1 MSSVPLSQARASAW
15 WARSRSSAGASSATR
30 SRTAASGIAG
40 RPSQR
45 AGGQPVQQQAG
56 AEAGAAP
63 GELAVVGTGPGRAG
77 DVQVGPAAAAGEL
90 AQEQGGHDRAG
101 LTVAGAVHGAG

>member
-15 WARSRSSAGASSATR
+15 WARSRASAGAGAATR
-30 SRTAASGIAG
+30 AG
-40 RPSQR
+40 ARPPR
-45 AGGQPVQQQAG
+45 GAGGQPVQQQAG

-90 AQEQGGHDRAG
+90 APEQGGHERG
-101 LTVAGAVHGAG
+101 KLTGPG